1 MASRLLFA
9 KPRKRA
15 KIRKPLRRTRL
26 RPSRKAQQRRR
37 KESLVVKAIRPIVAE
52 RDGHCRLHWSNGA
65 MRAGMVAA
73 FGACRGESQ
82 WAHRRDGM
90 SRAQTRRMDARK
102 RHTTAGSLMLCAF
115 HHLDDGA
122 GYDRSAFAIEDL
134 TDKGCDGRLR
144 FVTRDGQAW
153 EEPA

>member
-1 MASRLLFA
+1 
-9 KPRKRA
+9 
-15 KIRKPLRRTRL
+15 
-26 RPSRKAQQRRR
+26 
-37 KESLVVKAIRPIVAE
+37 
-52 RDGHCRLHWSNGA
+52 
-65 MRAGMVAA
+65 
-73 FGACRGESQ
+73 
-82 WAHRRDGM
+82 
-90 SRAQTRRMDARK
+90 
-102 RHTTAGSLMLCAF
+102 MLCAF